1 MRCSNR
7 NKRKIYYAL
16 FDSTAAAEDEYGNE
30 TGETVVYTDPVP
42 MLANVSAAKNVDTAD
57 VFGIDVN
64 YDKVIMVAG
73 RSCPIEET
81 SVLWVDTDPSN
92 NKPYDYVVARVS
104 RSINSTAIAVR
115 KVDVSHV

>member
-30 TGETVVYTDPVP
+30 IGEGVVYTSPVP
-42 MLANVSAAKNVDTAD
+42 LLANVSASKNVDTAD
-57 VFGIDVN
+57 VFGIDIN
-64 YDKVIMVAG
+64 YDRVVMVSG
-73 RSCPIEET
+73 RFCPIEET
-81 SVLWVDTDPSN
+81 SVLWVDRDPSN
-92 NKPYDYVVARVS
+92 NKPYDYVVVRVS
-104 RSINSTAIAVR
+104 KSINSTAIAIR